1 MILTI
6 PEITVPVSLKDA
18 YNMNAVVLAF
28 IGDAVHTLAVRAE
41 LALTHTSKTDKL
53 HAMTSKRVKA
63 AAQAELLEFIKDE
76 FNETETEIYMRG
88 RNAHTA
94 TVAKNATLAD
104 YKKATGLEAVIGYL
118 YLTGQTGRIK
128 ELLEKTAEL

>member
-1 MILTI
+1 MVLTI
-6 PEITVPVSLKDA
+6 PEITAPVSLKDA

-28 IGDAVHTLAVRAE
+28 IGDAVHTLAVRTE

-53 HAMTSKRVKA
+53 HVLTSKRVKA
-63 AAQAELLEFIKDE
+63 SAQAELLDSIKDDL
-76 FNETETEIYMRG
+76 NETETEIYMRG

-94 TVAKNATLAD
+94 TVAKNATIAD
-104 YKKATGLEAVIGYL
+104 YKKATGFEAVIGYL

-128 ELLEKTAEL
+128 ELLSKTVEQ

>member
-1 MILTI
+1 MFSTI
-6 PEITVPVSLKDA
+6 PEINVPISSKDA

-53 HAMTSKRVKA
+53 HVMTSKRVKA
-63 AAQAELLEFIKDE
+63 AAQAELIEFIKDDLS
-76 FNETETEIYMRG
+76 ETETEIYMRG
-88 RNAHTA
+88 RNSHTA
-94 TVAKNATLAD
+94 TVAKNATVAD
-104 YKKATGLEAVIGYL
+104 YKKATGFEAVIGYL

-128 ELLEKTAEL
+128 ELLGKTSER